1 MHVRIVPIED
11 ITDQMVLDWN
21 AWAAPS
27 GRLISPY
34 LRFEFTRSVARARKD
49 VRVALF
55 EAEGA
60 VVGFFPHHATRE
72 GVIRPVGAPMSDYQG
87 IIAAPGQQLD
97 PALVLVAA
105 RGSALVFD
113 NWYQPVTCDKGA
125 LRTVDSSTIVDL
137 ANGAEAYFQARLA
150 QHPAHFRKTA
160 RLQRNAEREFG
171 STRIE
176 FGDASGALFDQLRAW
191 KRAQYDRS
199 GKLDVLDIAW
209 VRSVL
214 TSLGQSEGSEF
225 GGLTAALW
233 FGDRL
238 AAVEFG
244 LAAGGV
250 YHSWFPAYDPE
261 LAKFS
266 PGLLLMQG
274 IFRQAHA
281 HGIERVDLGGGG
293 GHYKKYYRSYD
304 VPLGQGRTLRP
315 GFAALG
321 IRSWEMAESAARI
334 MPARL
339 ADIPVR
345 LRRRWSQACAFE
357 AGLTPRLASM
367 ARAFSL

>member
-34 LRFEFTRSVARARKD
+34 LRFEFAQSVGRARKD

-55 EAEGA
+55 EADGK

-87 IIAAPGQQLD
+87 IIAAPGHQLD
-97 PALVLVAA
+97 PALVLAA
-105 RGSALVFD
+105 AGGSALVFD
-113 NWYQPVTCDKGA
+113 NWYEPEACNRSA
-125 LRTVDSSTIVDL
+125 LRGTDTSTIADL
-137 ANGAEAYFQARLA
+137 AGGADAYFQARA
-150 QHPAHFRKTA
+150 AEHPAHFRKTA

-171 STRIE
+171 PARIE
-176 FGDASGALFDQLRAW
+176 FGDPAGALFDQLCAW
-191 KRAQYDRS
+191 KRAQYHRS
-199 GKLDVLDIAW
+199 GKLDVLDIGW

-214 TSLGQSEGSEF
+214 TALHQGESGEF
-225 GGLTAALW
+225 GGLTASLW

-261 LAKFS
+261 LARFS

-274 IFRQAHA
+274 IFRRAHE
-281 HGIERVDLGGGG
+281 HGIERIDLGAGG
-293 GHYKKYYRSYD
+293 GHYKKYYRSYE
-304 VPLGQGRTLRP
+304 VPLGQGRALRP
-315 GFAALG
+315 GLAALG
-321 IRSWEMAESAARI
+321 IRSWELAEAAARI

-357 AGLTPRLASM
+357 ARLTPRLASM